1 MRIWIAAAAP
11 HRIISVCIIVNH
23 EVNGGIL
30 HFHRQADSTIE
41 LVKTVRLGQ
50 GLSFQKWVVVG
61 HWPVTLYNPSIPTAR
76 PLICRERHI
85 ASIDGGCV
93 LKLDG
98 QLNALLIPDVYRDE
112 MDYVAYDGLP
122 VVVAD
127 EDQAAS
133 TESINIRW
141 SDSAIEVLREE
152 GDCCWCR
159 HLSTGRE
166 LWILKEYIYPRRSDG
181 RLHCEDTTDY
191 LLPVSAGDRLK
202 LVRRSSRGCMV
213 KKDGVTGWYRGR
225 LRE

>member
-1 MRIWIAAAAP
+1 M
-11 HRIISVCIIVNH
+11 
-23 EVNGGIL
+23 
-30 HFHRQADSTIE
+30 
-41 LVKTVRLGQ
+41 
-50 GLSFQKWVVVG
+50 
-61 HWPVTLYNPSIPTAR
+61 
-76 PLICRERHI
+76 
-85 ASIDGGCV
+85 
-93 LKLDG
+93 
-98 QLNALLIPDVYRDE
+98 
-112 MDYVAYDGLP
+112 VAED
-122 VVVAD
+122 
-127 EDQAAS
+127 DQAAS
-133 TESINIRW
+133 ENSINIRW

-159 HLSTGRE
+159 HLSSGRE